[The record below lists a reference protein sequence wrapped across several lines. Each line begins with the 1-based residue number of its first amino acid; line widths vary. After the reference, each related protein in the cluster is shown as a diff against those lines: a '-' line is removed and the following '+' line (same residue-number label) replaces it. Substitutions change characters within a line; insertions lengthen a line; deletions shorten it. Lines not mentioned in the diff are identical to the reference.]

1 MYLDSAIIVKLLV
14 AEPDSTFFQNAL
26 VGEFLWTSELS
37 ITEVASALVSKERQN
52 LITDSMRRAA
62 LNLFDARVASGQMLI
77 LPIDNKIFTRA
88 RFLLETCHPD
98 VALRSLDA
106 IHLAACNQ
114 ATAFPLCATD
124 SRMRAAA
131 TKLLIPIFPESLPS

>member
-14 AEPDSTFFQNAL
+14 TEPDSTFFQNAL
-26 VGEFLWTSELS
+26 VGELLWTSELS

-62 LNLFDARVASGQMLI
+62 LNLFDDRVASGQMLI
-77 LPIDNKIFTRA
+77 LPIDNKTYSRA

-106 IHLAACNQ
+106 IHIAACNQ
-114 ATAFPLCATD
+114 AAAFPLCATD

-131 TKLLIPIFPESLPS
+131 TKLHIPIFPESLPS

>member
-14 AEPDSTFFQNAL
+14 AEPDTPFFQNAL
-26 VGEFLWTSELS
+26 VGELLCTSELS

-62 LNLFDARVASGQMLI
+62 LNLFD
-77 LPIDNKIFTRA
+77 
-88 RFLLETCHPD
+88 

-106 IHLAACNQ
+106 IHIAACNQ
-114 ATAFPLCATD
+114 AAEFPLCATD

-131 TKLLIPIFPESLPS
+131 TKLHIPVFPESLPS

>member
-26 VGEFLWTSELS
+26 VGELLWTSELS
-37 ITEVASALVSKERQN
+37 MTQVASALISKERQN

-77 LPIDNKIFTRA
+77 LPIDSKIYTRA

-98 VALRSLDA
+98 VPLRSLDA

-124 SRMRAAA
+124 TRMRAAA
-131 TKLLIPIFPESLPS
+131 TKLHIPIFPESLPS

>member
-26 VGEFLWTSELS
+26 VGELLCTSELS

-52 LITDSMRRAA
+52 LITDSMRRGA
-62 LNLFDARVASGQMLI
+62 LNLFDERVASGQMLI
-77 LPIDNKIFTRA
+77 LPIDNKIYTRA